1 MYILITQR
9 LKDTMM
15 IDKDYKSNSLVRTS
29 HTDIGKMIDDLTDQ
43 KNNNQHNR
51 EVLDDII
58 SDLIQYRSTLPSIE
72 WYKKH
77 NRL

>member
-15 IDKDYKSNSLVRTS
+15 IDKDYGTSIRTS